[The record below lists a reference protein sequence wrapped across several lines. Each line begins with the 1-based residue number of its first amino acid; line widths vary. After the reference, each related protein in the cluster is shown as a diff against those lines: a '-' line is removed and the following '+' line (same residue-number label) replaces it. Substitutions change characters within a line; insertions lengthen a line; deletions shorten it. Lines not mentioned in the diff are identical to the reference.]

1 MEDRKIFVTSVFERS
16 IKKLAKRFRSIKDT
30 YKQLLLDLQSDT
42 EVGEEIQGHQNFY
55 KARYQNP
62 EAGKGKSGGFRVIF
76 HFDHKAKKK
85 LVILVDIYSK
95 TSQETVNWDR
105 VKRAMA
111 ELEEN
116 EEE

>member
-1 MEDRKIFVTSVFERS
+1 LSRKAKAVIGDSSPELKDSGVFS
-16 IKKLAKRFRSIKDT
+16 PNF

-42 EVGEEIQGHQNFY
+42 DVGEEIHGHQNFY

-62 EAGKGKSGGFRVIF
+62 EAGKGKSCGFRVIY
-76 HFDHKAKKK
+76 HFDHKAEKK
-85 LVILVDIYSK
+85 LIILVDIYSK

>member
-1 MEDRKIFVTSVFERS
+1 M
-16 IKKLAKRFRSIKDT
+16 
-30 YKQLLLDLQSDT
+30 
-42 EVGEEIQGHQNFY
+42 
-55 KARYQNP
+55 
-62 EAGKGKSGGFRVIF
+62 IF
-76 HFDHKAKKK
+76 HFDHKAENK